1 MLDLQ
6 VLENGCGKY
15 KVFKGREGAGFN
27 PYICWIC
34 LVAIEYLL
42 DTIIR
47 RSAGDKDGTRKT
59 GIHRSIDFSPN
70 TSPQHQDSIDRGL
83 GMIPDLKGNATE
95 AQQEYNDRS
104 Y

>member
-15 KVFKGREGAGFN
+15 KVFKGREGTGFD
-27 PYICWIC
+27 PHIRGIR

-42 DTIIR
+42 DTVIR
-47 RSAGDKDGTRKT
+47 RSAGNQDGTRKI
-59 GIHRSIDFSPN
+59 GIRCNIDFSPN
-70 TSPQHQDSIDRGL
+70 TSSQYQDSIDRGL
-83 GMIPDLKGNATE
+83 GMIPDLKGNATQ
-95 AQQEYNDRS
+95 AQPEYNDRS